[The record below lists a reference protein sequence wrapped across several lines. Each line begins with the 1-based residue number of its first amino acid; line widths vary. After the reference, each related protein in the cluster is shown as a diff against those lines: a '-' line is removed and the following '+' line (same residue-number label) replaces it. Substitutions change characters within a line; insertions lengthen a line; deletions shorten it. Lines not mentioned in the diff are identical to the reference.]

1 MPTSQLT
8 AVLKYSD
15 LLKDDMR
22 FQMQWTTPPHAE
34 DEAMSF
40 DNFPL
45 AGEIKVAGLL
55 LRLVQSLQVRG
66 DVRRGKVHPE
76 NLENVKRLSQHSLT
90 KS

>member
-1 MPTSQLT
+1 
-8 AVLKYSD
+8 
-15 LLKDDMR
+15 MR

-45 AGEIKVAGLL
+45 AGEIEVAGLL

-66 DVRRGKVHPE
+66 DVRSGKAHSVD
-76 NLENVKRLSQHSLT
+76 LKNVKSLLY
-90 KS
+90 KPQQ

>member
-1 MPTSQLT
+1 
-8 AVLKYSD
+8 
-15 LLKDDMR
+15 MR

-45 AGEIKVAGLL
+45 AGEIEVAGRL

-66 DVRRGKVHPE
+66 DVRCGKAHSCRPE
-76 NLENVKRLSQHSLT
+76 KCQKPVIKTLTMLSQHSLT